1 MVIEGGPWYEVRV
14 RGSRFVTLSGTVCG
28 SGVERPLASGA
39 GFPLEAKPKAFA

>member
-28 SGVERPLASGA
+28 SFWGGETTSFWGL
-39 GFPLEAKPKAFA
+39 LEAKPSPD